1 MSLLSG
7 WIDAFSKIIRSN
19 FNFIKGAVYSGIG
32 KTETYN
38 MLRAAGPAGRKT
50 DVLRMYQDIK
60 DSYRDVNTYL
70 DQSNPQAKPNP
81 DLIPPALGRQER
93 NYSYVVQYK
102 AKSAITGFNFKET
115 LTIGSSKLLSMEQMF
130 DMMNEAANPY
140 GYVDEVYQDS
150 FEVVDIHYSDTPVLV
165 G

>member
-7 WIDAFSKIIRSN
+7 WIDTFSKTIRQN
-19 FNFIKGAVYSGIG
+19 FNFIKGAVYNGLG

-38 MLRAAGPAGRKT
+38 MLKAGGSAGRKT

-70 DQSNPQAKPNP
+70 DQSNPLAKPNP

-93 NYSYVVQYK
+93 SYSYVVKYK
-102 AKSAITGFNFKET
+102 AKSAITGFNFSET
-115 LTIGSSKLLSMEQMF
+115 LTIGSSRLLSTGEMF

-150 FEVVDIHYSDTPVLV
+150 FEVVDIHYSNDPVLI